1 MDSYAPT
8 LAAQGESGGAASA
21 RATAEVCRFF
31 VGRALQLLREV
42 VRDVFGGRT
51 LPIPDA
57 EAAALADQ
65 VGHPSWTTALSTAI
79 PYYPSSLTRR
89 RGRRPR
95 GPGGGR
101 ADEPWISSQA
111 PACSASFSPSL
122 SGRSPRGPGGSRAD
136 DARLLHS

>member
-1 MDSYAPT
+1 MDSYALT

-42 VRDVFGGRT
+42 VRDVFGGKT

-65 VGHPSWTTALSTAI
+65 VAAAPMNPGSVRTPA
-79 PYYPSSLTRR
+79 SS
-89 RGRRPR
+89 
-95 GPGGGR
+95 
-101 ADEPWISSQA
+101 
-111 PACSASFSPSL
+111 SASFNPFPLWPPPS
-122 SGRSPRGPGGSRAD
+122 RTRWRPCR
-136 DARLLHS
+136 